1 MKKRRTQQWL
11 QEIYKHPKRY
21 EGKVVIILD
30 DAQIVGVAEDFTAAK
45 RKREELAAASPS
57 SYDGKMTLF
66 LVPRQIRQVRIRT
79 LRLQSLREDLWE
91 PVYLVNLQTNHGE
104 IQDCEMLIDSGADIS
119 LIPFHTGRSLGL
131 SRSDEEIL
139 SFAQGIGGEVS
150 YLLRRIY
157 LVIDGH
163 PVIAMVAWCQ
173 DEDIEDMIV
182 GRQDVFDAFHIEF
195 RQSERRII
203 FKPVEDKDG

>member
-21 EGKVVIILD
+21 EDKVVIILN
-30 DAQIVGVAEDFTAAK
+30 DAQIVGVAEDFTEAK
-45 RKREELAAASPS
+45 RKREQLAASSPIH
-57 SYDGKMTLF
+57 DGKMTLF
-66 LVPRQIRQVRIRT
+66 LVPRQVKQVRIRT
-79 LRLQSLREDLWE
+79 LRLRSLREDLWE
-91 PVYLVNLQTNHGE
+91 PIYPVDLQTNHGE

-119 LIPFHTGRSLGL
+119 LIPFHTGSLLGL

-150 YLLRRIY
+150 YLLRRIC
-157 LVIDGH
+157 LAIDGQ
-163 PVIAMVAWCQ
+163 PVSTTVAWCQ

-203 FKPVEDKDG
+203 FKPVENEDG

>member
-21 EGKVVIILD
+21 EGKVVIILN

-45 RKREELAAASPS
+45 RKREELAASPS
-57 SYDGKMTLF
+57 THDGKMTLF
-66 LVPRQIRQVRIRT
+66 LVPRQVKQVRIRT
-79 LRLQSLREDLWE
+79 LRLRSLREDLWE
-91 PVYLVNLQTNHGE
+91 PVYLVNLQTNQGE

-119 LIPFHTGRSLGL
+119 LIPFQTGRSLGL

-150 YLLRRIY
+150 YLLRRIDI
-157 LVIDGH
+157 VIDGH
-163 PVIAMVAWCQ
+163 PVSAMVAWCQ
-173 DEDIEDMIV
+173 DEEIEDMIV

-203 FKPVEDKDG
+203 FKPVENKDN

>member
-21 EGKVVIILD
+21 EDKVVIILN

-45 RKREELAAASPS
+45 RKREQLAAS
-57 SYDGKMTLF
+57 SYNGKMTLF
-66 LVPRQIRQVRIRT
+66 LVPRQVKQVRIRT
-79 LRLQSLREDLWE
+79 LRLRSLREDLWE
-91 PVYLVNLQTNHGE
+91 PVYPVNLQTNHGE

-119 LIPFHTGRSLGL
+119 LIPFDTGRLLGL

-139 SFAQGIGGEVS
+139 SFAQGVGGEVS
-150 YLLRRIY
+150 YLLRRIC
-157 LVIDGH
+157 LTIDGH
-163 PVIAMVAWCQ
+163 SISTMVAWCQ
-173 DEDIEDMIV
+173 DEEIEDMIV
-182 GRQDVFDAFHIEF
+182 GRQDIFDAFHIEF

-203 FKPVEDKDG
+203 FKPVEDKEN

>member
-21 EGKVVIILD
+21 EDKVVIILN
-30 DAQIVGVAEDFTAAK
+30 DAQIVGVAEDFTEAK
-45 RKREELAAASPS
+45 RKREQLAASSPS
-57 SYDGKMTLF
+57 IHDGKMTLF
-66 LVPRQIRQVRIRT
+66 LVPRQVKQVRIRT
-79 LRLQSLREDLWE
+79 LRLRSLREDLWE
-91 PVYLVNLQTNHGE
+91 PIYPVDLQTNHGE

-119 LIPFHTGRSLGL
+119 LIPFHTGSLLGL

-150 YLLRRIY
+150 YLLRRIC
-157 LVIDGH
+157 LAIDGQ
-163 PVIAMVAWCQ
+163 PVSTTVAWCQ

-203 FKPVEDKDG
+203 FKPVENEDG

>member
-1 MKKRRTQQWL
+1 MKERRTQQWL

-21 EGKVVIILD
+21 EGKVVIILN

-45 RKREELAAASPS
+45 RQREELAASPS
-57 SYDGKMTLF
+57 TYDGKMTLF
-66 LVPRQIRQVRIRT
+66 LVPRQVKQVRIRT
-79 LRLQSLREDLWE
+79 LRLRSLREDLWE

-150 YLLRRIY
+150 YLLRRIDI
-157 LVIDGH
+157 VIDRH
-163 PVIAMVAWCQ
+163 SVSAMVAWCQ

-203 FKPVEDKDG
+203 FKPVENKEI

>member
-1 MKKRRTQQWL
+1 MEKRRTQQWL
-11 QEIYKHPKRY
+11 QEIYKQPKLY
-21 EGKVVIILD
+21 EGKVVIILND
-30 DAQIVGVAEDFTAAK
+30 TQIVGVAEDFTAAK
-45 RKREELAAASPS
+45 RKREQLAAS
-57 SYDGKMTLF
+57 SSSTCDGKMTLF
-66 LVPRQIRQVRIRT
+66 LVPRHVKQVRIRT
-79 LRLQSLREDLWE
+79 LRLRSLREDLWE

-150 YLLRRIY
+150 YLLRRIC

-163 PVIAMVAWCQ
+163 PVSAMVAWCQ

-203 FKPVEDKDG
+203 FKPVEDKEN

>member
-1 MKKRRTQQWL
+1 MEKRRTQQWL

-21 EGKVVIILD
+21 EGKVVIILN
-30 DAQIVGVAEDFTAAK
+30 DAQIVGVAEDFAAAK
-45 RKREELAAASPS
+45 RKREELAASPS
-57 SYDGKMTLF
+57 AYDGKMTLF
-66 LVPRQIRQVRIRT
+66 LVPRGVKQVRIRT
-79 LRLQSLREDLWE
+79 LRLRSLREDLWE

-119 LIPFHTGRSLGL
+119 LIPFDTGRLLGL

-139 SFAQGIGGEVS
+139 SFAQGVGGEVS
-150 YLLRRIY
+150 YLLRRIC
-157 LVIDGH
+157 LTIDGH
-163 PVIAMVAWCQ
+163 SINTMVAWCQ
-173 DEDIEDMIV
+173 DEEIEDMIV

-203 FKPVEDKDG
+203 FKPVENKDS